1 MEMIMN
7 GTPLQLAA
15 WYTPTAVLG
24 IILATVGGFVL
35 HLIPAMLILVIAGIA
50 FIMAP
55 LLFAIAPLGAS
66 YWAYTFPA
74 MLCITIG
81 IDTTFNVTNI
91 FITTHMPNNRQG
103 LAGALIN
110 SILQLSIAVML
121 GFADIIGTYTEY
133 QGLAKSFKNA
143 FWLEVGL
150 AAAALVILVCFVK
163 VGKAKS
169 ELTMDE
175 KEAMQKAGEGETK
188 SVGQAEPAGIHPE
201 GSWTLAKVVSDGRS
215 PPS

>member
-1 MEMIMN
+1 
-7 GTPLQLAA
+7 
-15 WYTPTAVLG
+15 
-24 IILATVGGFVL
+24 
-35 HLIPAMLILVIAGIA
+35 
-50 FIMAP
+50 
-55 LLFAIAPLGAS
+55 
-66 YWAYTFPA
+66 
-74 MLCITIG
+74 
-81 IDTTFNVTNI
+81 
-91 FITTHMPNNRQG
+91 
-103 LAGALIN
+103 
-110 SILQLSIAVML
+110 ML

-201 GSWTLAKVVSDGRS
+201 GSWTLAKVVSYGRS